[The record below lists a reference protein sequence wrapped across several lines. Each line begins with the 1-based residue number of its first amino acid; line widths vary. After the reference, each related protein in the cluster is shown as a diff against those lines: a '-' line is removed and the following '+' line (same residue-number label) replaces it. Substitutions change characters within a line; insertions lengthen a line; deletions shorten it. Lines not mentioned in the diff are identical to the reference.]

1 MFLICNSKIA
11 DLLDSKT
18 VDETNVKYGSRSRG
32 YLNRNHLKM
41 GNLQIRILISLREA
55 AKKTV
60 FFNGPATK
68 KLFLRLPLLLLTL
81 AIKAVSNSPRELT
94 NTATRAA
101 AKCNDK

>member
-32 YLNRNHLKM
+32 YLNRNHLKV
-41 GNLQIRILISLREA
+41 GNLQIRILYSVI
-55 AKKTV
+55 
-60 FFNGPATK
+60 
-68 KLFLRLPLLLLTL
+68 

-94 NTATRAA
+94 ITATRAA